1 MTKYADTSLT
11 KIRGL
16 SYQQFLVLIVMKK
29 LGDNANATEMAKLL
43 DKNTNTLSTILDRME
58 EKGLVKKI
66 RDTQDRRLVW
76 AVMTAKGKEKLTV
89 TTKASLVVFEKLTSV
104 FTKEEMEQFDTL
116 LEKLMKNTDKL
127 INPKKTTK
135 KRKLYRD

>member
-1 MTKYADTSLT
+1 VTKYADTSLT